1 MRLDGCSVT
10 LEPLDFR
17 IIIMVSCGFSVT
29 LEPCEVEPLRAKLIS
44 QIEDNIV
51 PSQLRTIDGE

>member
-1 MRLDGCSVT
+1 LDGFSVT
-10 LEPLDFR
+10 LEPLDFP

-29 LEPCEVEPLRAKLIS
+29 LEPREVEPLRAKLIS
-44 QIEDNIV
+44 QIEDNIL